1 MLEEYKDANPNFT
14 IRRREEQQREENQQL
29 EMLRQV
35 WGRCG
40 ILPTVVCE
48 TAAWDV

>member
-14 IRRREEQQREENQQL
+14 IRRREELQREENQQL

-35 WGRCG
+35 GSWHGVLQR
-40 ILPTVVCE
+40 VV
-48 TAAWDV
+48 